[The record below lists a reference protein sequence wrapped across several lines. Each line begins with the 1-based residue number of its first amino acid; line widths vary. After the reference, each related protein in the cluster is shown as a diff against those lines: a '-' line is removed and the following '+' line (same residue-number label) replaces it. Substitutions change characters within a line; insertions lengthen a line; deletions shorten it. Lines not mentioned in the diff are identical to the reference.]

1 MTRVRGWIV
10 ALSVLNLVLFTAG
23 DVVGGEELKDC
34 CQEELDGSEF
44 CCYSCCFG
52 APTCIGCLD

>member
-1 MTRVRGWIV
+1 MNRVRACIV

-23 DVVGGEELKDC
+23 GAAGGQDLKDC
-34 CQEELDGSEF
+34 CQEDLPGNEY

-52 APTCIGCLD
+52 APTCNGCLD